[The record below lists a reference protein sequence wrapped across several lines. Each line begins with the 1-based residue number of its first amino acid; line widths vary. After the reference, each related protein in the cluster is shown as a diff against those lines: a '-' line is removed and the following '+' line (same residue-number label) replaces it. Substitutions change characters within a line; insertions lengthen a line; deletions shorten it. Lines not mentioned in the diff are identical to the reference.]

1 MLCRKQRQIHSA
13 IFAMYTSFVTIRLRS
28 TDMLQ
33 KFPSGFS
40 VTFDYNL
47 VIKHFEKYF
56 LDEQ

>member
-47 VIKHFEKYF
+47 VIKHFEKIF
-56 LDEQ
+56 F